1 MKTSNLNTTP
11 SDGKDT
17 LEYIRTEKASVKQ
30 ELKQC
35 SDRIKE
41 STHHIFSPPR
51 ATEGVG
57 KWIHLFDRGMAI
69 YEGVMFGMRIMRS
82 VRHVFKKK

>member
-1 MKTSNLNTTP
+1 MKMSNHNTTI
-11 SDGKDT
+11 SGSKDT
-17 LEYIRTEKASVKQ
+17 LEYIRAEKASVKQ

-35 SDRIKE
+35 SNHIKE
-41 STHHIFSPPR
+41 STHQIFSPPH

-69 YEGVMFGMRIMRS
+69 YEGVVFGMRIMRS
-82 VRHVFKKK
+82 VRQVFKKK